1 VTREVHSVIAGS
13 GGGKGGAGGGGLS
26 ERPDTLRSK
35 AYAQVLDLVCEGEIG
50 GLVNGLKS
58 IYLNDTPI
66 QNPDGS
72 YNFTDINYASTTG
85 TQTQPVIA
93 GYDQVR
99 NEVAVDTE
107 AKISTGP
114 VVQSIS
120 NLNITSVIVNVECPS
135 LSYLDDK
142 GNLGGSEVNFAID
155 VQNNGGGY
163 VEKINDTLRGK
174 SSSVYQR
181 QYRIGL
187 PAGGPWDIRL
197 RRITP
202 DAVTTA
208 TNNKTIFRSYT
219 QVIDAKLRY
228 PNSALVA
235 LKVDASQFRSIPTR
249 GYDMELLLVRFP
261 SNATV
266 RADGSLEYSG
276 TWDGTFQVGWCNDP
290 AWCYYDA
297 LTNVRY
303 GLGRFVSDAITD
315 KWQLYTISKYC
326 SALVSDGFGGL
337 EPRFSCNVY
346 FQTRR
351 AAFEVINDF
360 TSLFRGMPYWS
371 AGSVTCA
378 QDAPADPVYLYTNS
392 NVAGDG
398 KFKYSGSS
406 AKARHTVALVAW
418 SDPDDMCRQKIEYV
432 ENPAGIARY
441 GIIETDPIAFGCTS
455 RGQAHRLGRW
465 LLYTEYYETDVVSF
479 TTGEEGAFAAPGQ
492 IILVADQYRA
502 GVRLGGRVSSATT
515 TSVVLD
521 SLAVPPTGAVTLYVV
536 DASGVARSAAVSSIS
551 GTTVNLVSPLTFEPA
566 PQSQWVL
573 SSASVEPRH
582 FRVLGAKETDDGH
595 YEITALSHNP
605 DKFALI
611 ENGLTL
617 QQRSY
622 SSLSP
627 VPAAVSSVTLTE
639 ALYTVGNDVRSKIN
653 ASWPAVQGAS
663 EYRVEWRQADG
674 NFGEDK
680 TASLDYDILNT
691 AVQKY
696 EVKVTAIGVFGTP
709 SQSSTT
715 ATINALGK
723 TAPPANVT
731 GLTYS
736 IDGTIGVSLAW
747 ANNDDLD
754 LDLYEVR
761 VGASWDAG
769 TLVTRQK
776 ASALKLGQISGSS
789 QTFWV
794 KAIDTTGNYSVTA
807 ASVTTVVTVPS
818 APTVSVQIVDNN
830 VLLKWTAPTA
840 SLNIDLYEIRRGAT
854 WAGGTVVGKGA
865 GTFATIFETAA
876 GVYTYWI
883 AAIDIAGNYG
893 TPASVAAPVAA
904 PPDYQLLNDF
914 NSTYS
919 GTKTN
924 AFVSDGA
931 LYMAVDTSETWQ
943 SHFTA
948 RGWTTPQD
956 QITGGYAN
964 YIQPTLTT
972 ASYEEVI
979 DQGAT
984 IPSAKITLTG
994 NYTVVTGAA
1003 TLTPK
1008 ISVSNTSGTGPWTD
1022 YAGVSTAFA
1031 TSFRWV
1037 KVRFDLTSAGGDD
1050 IVRFDGINVKLDV
1063 KQKSD
1068 MGYATANSGDA
1079 GGTTVNFG
1087 ASFTSVTSITV
1098 TPKGTTARIAIYDF
1112 AGGIN
1117 PTNFK
1122 VLLFDTSGTRV
1133 TGDVSWAARG
1143 Y

>member
-1 VTREVHSVIAGS
+1 MNEFHTVIAGS

-50 GLVNGLKS
+50 GLVDGLKS

-66 QNPDGS
+66 QNADGS
-72 YNFTDINYASTTG
+72 YNFSDVSYASTTG

-107 AKISTGP
+107 VKISSGP
-114 VVQSIS
+114 VVQSIG

-135 LSYLDDK
+135 LSFLDEK

-155 VQNNGGGY
+155 IQNNGGGY

-187 PAGGPWDIRL
+187 PAGGPWDLRL

-202 DAVTTA
+202 DATTTA

-249 GYDMELLLVRFP
+249 GYEMDLLLVRFP
-261 SNATV
+261 TNATV
-266 RADGSLEYSG
+266 RADGSLDYSG
-276 TWDGTFQVGWCNDP
+276 TWDGTFQVGWCSDP

-297 LTNVRY
+297 LTNPRY
-303 GLGRFVSDAITD
+303 GLGRFISDAITD

-346 FQTRR
+346 FQARR
-351 AAFEVINDF
+351 AAFDVINDF
-360 TSLFRGMPYWS
+360 TSLFRGMSYWS
-371 AGSVTCA
+371 AGSITCA
-378 QDAPADPVYLYTNS
+378 QDAPTDPVYLYTNS

-398 KFKYSGSS
+398 KFRYSGSS
-406 AKARHTVALVAW
+406 AKSRHTVALVSW
-418 SDPDDMCRQKIEYV
+418 NDPGDMCRQKVEYV
-432 ENPAGIARY
+432 EYPEGIARY
-441 GIIETDPIAFGCTS
+441 GVIETDPIAFGCTS

-465 LLYTEYYETDVVSF
+465 LLYTEYFETDVVTF

-492 IILVADQYRA
+492 VILVADQYRA
-502 GVRLGGRVSSATT
+502 GIRLGGRVSSATPSIVT
-515 TSVVLD
+515 LD
-521 SLAVPPTGAVTLYVV
+521 SLVAPPSGAATLYVV
-536 DASGVARSAAVSSIS
+536 DPSGVAHAAPVASIS
-551 GTTVNLVSPLTFEPA
+551 GTAVTLTTPLTFTPS

-573 SSASVEPRH
+573 SSAAVEPRH
-582 FRVLGAKETDDGH
+582 FRVLATKEADDGG
-595 YEITALSHNP
+595 YEIMALSHNP
-605 DKFALI
+605 DKFDMI

-622 SSLSP
+622 STLSP
-627 VPAAVSSVTLTE
+627 VPAAVPSVSLTE
-639 ALYTVGNDVRSKIN
+639 GLYTVGNDGRSKIN
-653 ASWPAVQGAS
+653 ASWPSVAGAV
-663 EYRVEWRQADG
+663 EYKVEWRQADG

-680 TASLDYDILNT
+680 TTSLDYDILNT

-696 EVKVTAIGVFGTP
+696 EVRVTAIGVFGAASP
-709 SQSSTT
+709 SATS

-723 TAPPANVT
+723 TAPPDDVT
-731 GLTYS
+731 GLSYT
-736 IDGTIGVSLAW
+736 IDGTIGVSLSW
-747 ANNDDLD
+747 ANNTDLD

-761 VGASWDAG
+761 IGASWASG

-776 ASALKLGQISGSS
+776 ASALKLGQINGAA

-794 KAIDTTGNYSVTA
+794 KAIDTTGNYSVSA
-807 ASVTTVVTVPS
+807 ASVTTVITVPS
-818 APTVSVQIVDNN
+818 APTISVQVVDNN
-830 VLLKWTAPTA
+830 VLLRWVTPATS
-840 SLNIDLYEIRRGAT
+840 SLNIDLYEIRRGST

-876 GVYTYWI
+876 GSYTYWI

-893 TPASVAAPVAA
+893 TPASVATTVSS
-904 PPDYQLLNDF
+904 PPDYLLLTDF
-914 NSTYS
+914 LSTYS

-924 AFVSDGA
+924 AFISGGS
-931 LYMAVDTSETWQ
+931 LYMAMDTSETWQ

-956 QITGGYAN
+956 QITAGYAN
-964 YIQPTLTT
+964 FIQPTLTT

-979 DQGAT
+979 DYGST
-984 IPSAKITLTG
+984 ITSAKVTLSG

-1022 YAGVSTAFA
+1022 FAGVSTAFA
-1031 TSFRWV
+1031 TLFRWV
-1037 KVRFDLTSAGGDD
+1037 KVRFDLVSSGGDD
-1050 IVRFDGINVKLDV
+1050 IVRFDGINIKLDV

-1068 MGYATANSGDA
+1068 MGSTTAVSTDV
-1079 GGTTVNFG
+1079 GGTTVNFS
-1087 ASFTSVTSITV
+1087 ASFTSVASITV

-1112 AGGIN
+1112 AGGVN

-1122 VLLFDTSGTRV
+1122 VLLFDTAGTRV